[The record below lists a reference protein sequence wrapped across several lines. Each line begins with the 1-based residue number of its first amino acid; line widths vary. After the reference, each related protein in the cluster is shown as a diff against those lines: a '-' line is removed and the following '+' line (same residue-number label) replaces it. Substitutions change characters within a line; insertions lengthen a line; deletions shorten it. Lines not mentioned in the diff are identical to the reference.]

1 MAERV
6 QASSPGRGKETIVTD
21 LHEVFGQDM
30 LQETMDE
37 LMSPQGTAF
46 FSAGL
51 GVAITKGHTVILQL
65 EKTVIAE
72 GDPEDVRRQIL
83 QGIETGAHAFTVH
96 DPVLLPDR
104 GWDAGITIC
113 LT

>member
-1 MAERV
+1 M
-6 QASSPGRGKETIVTD
+6 
-21 LHEVFGQDM
+21 FGQDM

-37 LMSPQGTAF
+37 LMSSEGATF
-46 FSAGL
+46 FRTGL

-65 EKTVIAE
+65 EQTVVAE
-72 GDPEDVRRQIL
+72 GNTENVRCQLL
-83 QGIETGAHAFTVH
+83 QGIETGAHRFTVH

-104 GWDAGITIC
+104 GWDTSITIC